1 MKRRVFVLCSVLAA
15 GLVVAAGPSFAHD
28 KELHAAGQDGRV
40 SLPVHKIEKGEKCVE
55 PTEVMRRDHMEFIL
69 HQRDETM
76 HRGIRTTQH
85 SLKNCVDCH
94 ADPKTNSVLGKDGF
108 CETCHRYAAVSVD
121 CFECH
126 SSSPRKQ
133 AGGDKPA
140 ASRHDL
146 LLERMQRPVA
156 APKQPAAA
164 APAQGGAP

>member
-1 MKRRVFVLCSVLAA
+1 MKSKNLWFLLMFALAMAGGSV
-15 GLVVAAGPSFAHD
+15 FAHE
-28 KELHAAGQDGRV
+28 KETHTAGKDGGV

-55 PTEVMRRDHMEFIL
+55 PTDEMRRNHMNKIL
-69 HQRDETM
+69 HQRDRTM
-76 HRGIRTTQH
+76 HDGIRTTQH

-108 CETCHRYAAVSVD
+108 CESCHRYAAVSMD

-140 ASRHDL
+140 ASRQEQ
-146 LLERMQRPVA
+146 LLERMQR
-156 APKQPAAA
+156 AAA
-164 APAQGGAP
+164 APAQEGAP